1 MSEQKE
7 SKKDELGFT
16 EVNIYEETCGELQFH
31 CLNDCFGGGA
41 WLSVE
46 Y

>member
-1 MSEQKE
+1 MENTEKN
-7 SKKDELGFT
+7 ELVAE
-16 EVNIYEETCGELQFH
+16 EVNVYDAGCGELQFH

-41 WLSVE
+41 FINSD